1 MNVMLK
7 KSAVELLSDY
17 QLLVCFVQALQ
28 MKLGAEFLQQ
38 LASEIRRRNLY

>member
-1 MNVMLK
+1 
-7 KSAVELLSDY
+7 
-17 QLLVCFVQALQ
+17 